1 MSSAL
6 PLVNRL
12 ALHDRDVL
20 VDALVIRAPKTVG
33 VRDLFDLAEALLTP
47 ACIDSGLARLSKDR
61 LTAVATGNTD
71 SGLIA
76 ECDALLLGDDTHIF
90 DEVRSRAEHWV
101 SRASADSAAKTEPAD
116 LPVGPD
122 MAAEADAVTALH
134 EGLIATTLL
143 DDLLAALNNVPARVN
158 GAGTLAKASAAH
170 LDAVMPRSDRDLHE
184 LVTWAVSTPL
194 ASVRTGAVVINSAEF
209 ELWSGMSTPD
219 RWLWLVA
226 AWRDRIPVAGRRL
239 LAMTPWT
246 NAQLEQATG
255 RELVVSNA
263 WIMPSL
269 TEALV
274 IAHTLGL
281 VRGSLVSPAALSAL
295 ALDDTSLR
303 AFVTAHAP
311 AETESF
317 IVQHDLSI
325 IAPGPLSAKT
335 SAQLRALS
343 HVESRG
349 MASTF
354 RVSADSV
361 SRALAAGAD
370 GASLL
375 TFLTDHSLT
384 ELPQNLVYLIND
396 LAAKHGSVRVSRVE
410 GRTSIE
416 AATDELAAVLAVDN
430 SVRNLQLTPA
440 GDRTFGTAVEPQ
452 SVMNI
457 LVQAGYPAISVD
469 APVLLEPET
478 GDAPDAA
485 LHALV
490 SRLRERDEDIPM
502 DASWLKRQLDLAI
515 RNKERVTVTV
525 QMPDGERE
533 FELEVTALANGRLRG
548 RDLRGA
554 VERTLPLSAITAV
567 SAVSAAG

>member
-12 ALHDRDVL
+12 ALHDKDVL

-47 ACIDSGLARLSKDR
+47 ASIDSGLARLSRDR
-61 LTAVATGNTD
+61 LAAVASGSTD
-71 SGLIA
+71 PELLA

-101 SRASADSAAKTEPAD
+101 SRAHRDSAAETEPAD

-122 MAAEADAVTALH
+122 IAADAEAVTALH
-134 EGLIATTLL
+134 EGLIAASLL

-170 LDAVMPRSDRDLHE
+170 LDAVMPRSDLDLHD

-194 ASVRTGAVVINSAEF
+194 ASVRTGAVCLDSAELA
-209 ELWSGMSTPD
+209 LWSERSTVE

-226 AWRDRIPVAGRRL
+226 AWRDQIAPAGRHL
-239 LAMTPWT
+239 LATTPWT
-246 NAQLEQATG
+246 NAQLEQATA
-255 RELVVSNA
+255 RELVVSND

-269 TEALV
+269 TDALV
-274 IAHTLGL
+274 TARVLGL
-281 VRGSLVSPAALSAL
+281 VRNSRVSPAAIAALSG
-295 ALDDTSLR
+295 DDTSLR
-303 AFVTAHAP
+303 AFVADRAP
-311 AETESF
+311 SETESF

-325 IAPGPLSAKT
+325 IAPGPLSAHA
-335 SAQLRALS
+335 SAQLRSLT

-361 SRALAAGAD
+361 SRALASGAD

-375 TFLTDHSLT
+375 TFLADHSLT

-396 LAAKHGSVRVSRVE
+396 LAAKHGSVRVSRVD

-440 GDRTFGTAVEPQ
+440 GERTFATAVEPQ
-452 SVMNI
+452 SVVNI

-469 APVLLEPET
+469 VPVFLEAET

-490 SRLRERDEDIPM
+490 NRLRERDEDIPM

-515 RNKERVTVTV
+515 RNKESVTVTV

-567 SAVSAAG
+567 RPAG

>member
-12 ALHDRDVL
+12 ALHDKQVL

-33 VRDLFDLAEALLTP
+33 VRDLFDLAEALLTS
-47 ACIDSGLARLSKDR
+47 ASIDNGLARLSKDR
-61 LTAVATGNTD
+61 LTAVAAGNSD
-71 SGLIA
+71 PDLLA
-76 ECDALLLGDDTHIF
+76 DCDALLLGDGAHVF
-90 DEVRSRAEHWV
+90 AEVQARAVHWV
-101 SRASADSAAKTEPAD
+101 TRAADTAQ
-116 LPVGPD
+116 VGGESTGLAPTLE
-122 MAAEADAVTALH
+122 MAAEPDALAALH
-134 EGLIATTLL
+134 EGLVATTLL
-143 DDLLAALNNVPARVN
+143 DDLLTALRNVPARVN
-158 GAGTLAKASAAH
+158 SGGTLAKASATH
-170 LDAVMPRSDRDLHE
+170 LDAVMPRSDIDLQH

-194 ASVRTGAVVINSAEF
+194 AGVRTGAVSVDSAE
-209 ELWSGMSTPD
+209 LVVWSSRSTVE
-219 RWLWLVA
+219 RWLWLVS
-226 AWRDRIPVAGRRL
+226 AWRERIPAAGRHL
-239 LAMTPWT
+239 LATTPWT
-246 NAQLEQATG
+246 NTHLERATG

-269 TEALV
+269 TDALV
-274 IAHTLGL
+274 TANILGL
-281 VRGSLVSPAALSAL
+281 VRGSHVSPAAIAALRGDDALLSA
-295 ALDDTSLR
+295 
-303 AFVTAHAP
+303 FVADRAP

-325 IAPGPLSAKT
+325 IAPGPLSART
-335 SAQLRALS
+335 SAQLRALT

-370 GASLL
+370 GGSLL
-375 TFLTDHSLT
+375 AFLADHSLT

-396 LAAKHGSVRVSRVE
+396 LAAKHGTVRVSRVE

-430 SVRNLQLTPA
+430 SVRNLQLIPA
-440 GDRTFGTAVEPQ
+440 GERTFGTAVEAQ
-452 SVMNI
+452 SVVNI
-457 LVQAGYPAISVD
+457 LVQAGYPAISAD
-469 APVLLEPET
+469 TPVHLPAEAGE
-478 GDAPDAA
+478 APDAA

-490 SRLRERDEDIPM
+490 TRLRERDEDIPM
-502 DASWLKRQLDLAI
+502 DASLLKRQLDLAI

-567 SAVSAAG
+567 RPAG

>member
-12 ALHDRDVL
+12 ALHDKDVL

-47 ACIDSGLARLSKDR
+47 ASIDSGLARLSRDR
-61 LTAVATGNTD
+61 LAAVAAGNSD
-71 SGLIA
+71 PDLLA
-76 ECDALLLGDDTHIF
+76 ECDALLLGDGAQIF
-90 DEVRSRAEHWV
+90 AEVQARAVHWV
-101 SRASADSAAKTEPAD
+101 TRAADTAQLGGDSAGLAPTLE
-116 LPVGPD
+116 
-122 MAAEADAVTALH
+122 MAAEADAVAALH
-134 EGLIATTLL
+134 EGLIAASLL
-143 DDLLAALNNVPARVN
+143 DDLLTAMNNVPARVN
-158 GAGTLAKASAAH
+158 SGGMLAKASAAH
-170 LDAVMPRSDRDLHE
+170 LEAVMPRSDLDLQE

-194 ASVRTGAVVINSAEF
+194 ANVRTGAVVIDSAEF
-209 ELWSGMSTPD
+209 ALWSGRSNCE
-219 RWLWLVA
+219 RWLWLVT
-226 AWRDRIPVAGRRL
+226 AWRDRIPAAGRHL
-239 LAMTPWT
+239 LATTPWT
-246 NAQLEQATG
+246 TAHLENATAH
-255 RELVVSNA
+255 ELVVSNA

-269 TEALV
+269 TDALLT
-274 IAHTLGL
+274 ANTLGL
-281 VRGSLVSPAALSAL
+281 VRGSRVSPVAIAALSG
-295 ALDDTSLR
+295 DDTSLG
-303 AFVTAHAP
+303 AFVADRAP
-311 AETESF
+311 AETETF

-325 IAPGPLSAKT
+325 IAPGPLSART
-335 SAQLRALS
+335 SAQLRALT

-375 TFLTDHSLT
+375 AFLATHSLT

-396 LAAKHGSVRVSRVE
+396 LAAKHGTVRVSRIE

-440 GDRTFGTAVEPQ
+440 GERTFATAVEPQ
-452 SVMNI
+452 SVVNI
-457 LVQAGYPAISVD
+457 LVQAGYPAISIDV
-469 APVLLEPET
+469 PVFVEAT
-478 GDAPDAA
+478 TSDAPDAA

-490 SRLRERDEDIPM
+490 TRLRERDEDIPM
-502 DASWLKRQLDLAI
+502 DASLLKRQLDLAI
-515 RNKERVTVTV
+515 RNKESVTVTV
-525 QMPDGERE
+525 QMPDGERD

-567 SAVSAAG
+567 RPAG

>member
-12 ALHDRDVL
+12 ALHDKDVL

-47 ACIDSGLARLSKDR
+47 ASIDSGLARLSRDR
-61 LTAVATGNTD
+61 LAAVA
-71 SGLIA
+71 SGSTEPDLLA
-76 ECDALLLGDDTHIF
+76 ECDALLLGDDAHIF

-101 SRASADSAAKTEPAD
+101 SRATADSATETVRGEF
-116 LPVGPD
+116 PVAPD
-122 MAAEADAVTALH
+122 MAADAEAVTALH
-134 EGLIATTLL
+134 EGLIAASLL
-143 DDLLAALNNVPARVN
+143 DDLLSALNNVPARVN
-158 GAGTLAKASAAH
+158 GAGTLVKASAAH
-170 LDAVMPRSDRDLHE
+170 LDAVMPRSDIDLQG

-194 ASVRTGAVVINSAEF
+194 ASVRTGAVVIDSAEF
-209 ELWSGMSTPD
+209 ALWSELSTVE
-219 RWLWLVA
+219 RWLWLVT
-226 AWRDRIPVAGRRL
+226 AWREQVPAAGRHL
-239 LAMTPWT
+239 LTTTPWDD
-246 NAQLEQATG
+246 AHLERASA

-269 TEALV
+269 SEALV
-274 IAHTLGL
+274 TAHALGL
-281 VRGSLVSPAALSAL
+281 VRNSRVSPAAIAALSG
-295 ALDDTSLR
+295 DDASLR
-303 AFVTAHAP
+303 AFVADRAP
-311 AETESF
+311 VETESF

-325 IAPGPLSAKT
+325 IAPGPLSAHT
-335 SAQLRALS
+335 SAHLRSLT

-361 SRALAAGAD
+361 SRALASGAD

-375 TFLTDHSLT
+375 TFLAEHSLT

-440 GDRTFGTAVEPQ
+440 GERTFATAVEPQ
-452 SVMNI
+452 SVVNI

-469 APVLLEPET
+469 APVFVDAET

-490 SRLRERDEDIPM
+490 TRLRERDEDIPM

-515 RNKERVTVTV
+515 RNKESVTVTV

-567 SAVSAAG
+567 RSAG